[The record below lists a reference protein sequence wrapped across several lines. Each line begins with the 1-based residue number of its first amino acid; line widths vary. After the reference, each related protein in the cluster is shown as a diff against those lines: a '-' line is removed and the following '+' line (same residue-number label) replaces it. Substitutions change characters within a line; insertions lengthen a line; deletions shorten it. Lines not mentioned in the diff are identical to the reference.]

1 MTIAAAAPRAVIFD
15 LDGTLVDSARDIADA
30 LDELLERHGRRRI
43 GLDAARRLIGH
54 GAPSLVSRAFALT
67 GGAPADVDRLT
78 AEYLSIYEG
87 ELARATRPYPGVV
100 ATLQRL
106 AAAGLGLA
114 VCTNKATAA
123 TQRLLEALDLAAFF
137 PVVIGGDSGARKPD
151 PEPVR
156 RALAGL
162 GVAAG
167 AALMVGDS
175 ANDVAAARGAGV
187 AVVVV
192 GYGYTETPPAELG
205 ADAVLARFD
214 ELAARILSPAPSRAR
229 DR

>member
-1 MTIAAAAPRAVIFD
+1 MTAESPPRAVIFD
-15 LDGTLVDSARDIADA
+15 LDGTLVDSAQDIADA
-30 LDELLERHGRRRI
+30 LDALLERHGRVPI

-54 GAPSLVSRAFALT
+54 GAASLVSRAFALT
-67 GGAPADVDRLT
+67 GAAPADPGPLT
-78 AEYLSIYEG
+78 AEYLAIYEA
-87 ELARATRPYPGVV
+87 EVARATRPYPGVV
-100 ATLQRL
+100 ATLERL

-123 TQRLLEALDLAAFF
+123 TRRLLAALDLAAYF

-162 GVAAG
+162 DVAAG

-187 AVVVV
+187 PVVVV
-192 GYGYTETPPAELG
+192 GYGYTEIPPAELG

-214 ELAARILSPAPSRAR
+214 EIAARVLSSAPSRAPGR
-229 DR
+229 

>member
-67 GGAPADVDRLT
+67 GGA
-78 AEYLSIYEG
+78 YLSIYEG

-123 TQRLLEALDLAAFF
+123 TQRLLDALDLAAFF

-175 ANDVAAARGAGV
+175 ANDVAAARG
-187 AVVVV
+187 
-192 GYGYTETPPAELG
+192 
-205 ADAVLARFD
+205 
-214 ELAARILSPAPSRAR
+214 
-229 DR
+229 